1 MGDADC
7 QPVLRMVAV
16 ALAPR
21 STVHAQRTRS
31 ARRGL
36 IYAQVGL
43 GEAEREAVLR
53 TVAAV
58 LHLGNIQFA
67 PAADEGAAPVGAA
80 SAAAI
85 AAVADLLEARC
96 PRGLG
101 FPPRPGLLPD
111 LQTSPEALRKA

>member
-1 MGDADC
+1 
-7 QPVLRMVAV
+7 MVISEHWAGAQV
-16 ALAPR
+16 GLGK
-21 STVHAQRTRS
+21 AQREGDLLCSHASIADPQTKGF
-31 ARRGL
+31 AGV
-36 IYAQVGL
+36 QVGL

-80 SAAAI
+80 STAAI

-96 PRGLG
+96 PRV
-101 FPPRPGLLPD
+101 
-111 LQTSPEALRKA
+111 